1 MARISDFQSDY
12 AGSIPVI
19 RSGRKFFTVL
29 TASAAVSGSWCGQFV
44 SFGAL
49 NAAGCATPDAV
60 FASCLDLVEV
70 GGGIGSESVS
80 ER

>member
-19 RSGRKFFTVL
+19 RSLRSRL
-29 TASAAVSGSWCGQFV
+29 SAVPQARSLSGSWCGQFV